1 MTTPEVKRLVKRL
14 DELAPSVPPPRDLWP
29 AIAQAIEAHENE
41 AGRSAAAPQ
50 TRSKDNRRPAFW
62 MPAVGMAA
70 AVALVTIGV
79 IIGQNFGGATPVTV
93 ADNQVSDP
101 AVLPAAL
108 RDANYRKQRDALLTE
123 VDHRLE
129 SMPEAERVKVAAS
142 LATLRRSIGEIE
154 AALGRDPANALLQ
167 ELLVSSCQEEM
178 RALTAVRDSGGQE
191 I

>member
-1 MTTPEVKRLVKRL
+1 MTTRKVNRL
-14 DELAPSVPPPRDLWP
+14 DELAQSVPPPRDLWP

-41 AGRSAAAPQ
+41 TGTSVAPRAQ
-50 TRSKDNRRPAFW
+50 AKNNRRRAFW

-79 IIGQNFGGATPVTV
+79 IIGQTYRGDLPVTV
-93 ADNQVSDP
+93 ADNQAGDP

-123 VDHRLE
+123 VDDRLK
-129 SMPEAERVKVAAS
+129 SMPEAERLKVAAS

-154 AALGRDPANALLQ
+154 AALGQDPANALLQ